1 MMPIAIPV
9 LLHLGAS
16 HCPRSCN
23 AFTCDRRW
31 CRACC
36 ACGGNCTLPAPEPPR
51 PPVDQEHAL
60 LEILLESLT
69 AMHAQHAPDL
79 KKRSGVALGEFWLRN
94 RAWEGG
100 GHIGNRPAQASA
112 YYDLVR
118 AERER
123 LADVWVFDA
132 QRRPAIAEGGGG
144 FRHPADDGD
153 DGRREEAPGAAPV
166 GRPRLGRRRRR
177 AAA

>member
-1 MMPIAIPV
+1 MGCRGPAQMMPIAIPV

-123 LADVWVFDA
+123 LLPRKVGAVLQGQLRVGMQA
-132 QRRPAIAEGGGG
+132 ARRV
-144 FRHPADDGD
+144 
-153 DGRREEAPGAAPV
+153 RRE
-166 GRPRLGRRRRR
+166 
-177 AAA
+177 